1 MNVIAE
7 SQVKEVSPIEEVVA
21 QDQPNAIV
29 EIDLRALGLVGGGL
43 VSPCFA

>member
-1 MNVIAE
+1 MNVIVE
-7 SQVKEVSPIEEVVA
+7 SQVKEVSVNEEVVA
-21 QDQPNAIV
+21 QQQPNAIV